1 MTFTMEIYS
10 CHGEDRRVGEC
21 AVCFGE
27 WGTRTIIVRFLP
39 GEKNFFRS
47 SLFFRIKIVGRKG
60 DDRKHLLSNQSHTF
74 RTEMSPTQYQCDTH
88 THTHTHT
95 NDVVLTTELS
105 IVHRNSRLRQAYQLS
120 IIEVD
125 LTVSV
130 FTYPSSFRPWFS
142 FVLPLLCV
150 LGVPDRARCHDMVL
164 QPTPYC
170 TVDHSIH
177 HNHKSPSVCCLVC
190 GRYTCRYRRRL
201 STIYSSASDNLQW
214 TIIHCSLY

>member
-1 MTFTMEIYS
+1 MEIYY

-21 AVCFGE
+21 VVCFGGNE
-27 WGTRTIIVRFLP
+27 VRTHNQSQIVAGRKECSDRPF
-39 GEKNFFRS
+39 
-47 SLFFRIKIVGRKG
+47 FFRIKIVGRKG
-60 DDRKHLLSNQSHTF
+60 TIGKNLFSNQSYFPYRNESHAISV
-74 RTEMSPTQYQCDTH
+74 R
-88 THTHTHT
+88 HTHTHT

-201 STIYSSASDNLQW
+201 SNIYSSDNLQ
-214 TIIHCSLY
+214 

>member
-1 MTFTMEIYS
+1 MTFTMEIYY
-10 CHGEDRRVGEC
+10 CHGEDRRVGES
-21 AVCFGE
+21 AWFVSG
-27 WGTRTIIVRFLP
+27 GMRYVRTIIVRLLS
-39 GEKNFFRS
+39 GEKNVPIVPF
-47 SLFFRIKIVGRKG
+47 FFRIKIVGRKG
-60 DDRKHLLSNQSHTF
+60 DDRKNLVSNQSYLPYRNESHAI
-74 RTEMSPTQYQCDTH
+74 SATH
-88 THTHTHT
+88 THTHKRCGTHHRT
-95 NDVVLTTELS
+95 
-105 IVHRNSRLRQAYQLS
+105 VHCSSQQSRLRQAYQLS

-190 GRYTCRYRRRL
+190 GRYTCRFRRRL
-201 STIYSSASDNLQW
+201 STIYSSASDNLQ
-214 TIIHCSLY
+214 